1 VVDAVKPFLMAG
13 LQGRLGSVRAPAF
26 VLYGTAD
33 AVTDPSMLSVF
44 AREMPAARTALIPG
58 AGHVAFGDD
67 FPATIRAMAEFLSE
81 SGNGPG

>member
-1 VVDAVKPFLMAG
+1 
-13 LQGRLGSVRAPAF
+13 
-26 VLYGTAD
+26 
-33 AVTDPSMLSVF
+33 MLSVF